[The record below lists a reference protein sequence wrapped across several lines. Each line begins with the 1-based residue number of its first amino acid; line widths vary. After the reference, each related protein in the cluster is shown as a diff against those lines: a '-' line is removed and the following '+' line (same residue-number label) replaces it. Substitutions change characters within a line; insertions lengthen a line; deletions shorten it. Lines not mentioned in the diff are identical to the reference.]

1 MTRRTTATLCAVFVG
16 VSAIVTVVSVAQD
29 ERRSTEYVPRGSD
42 VHFEDGARQFTME
55 QVADLRGRPENGP
68 DVGEQAPDFALTPL
82 KFYEFNID
90 ETEITEDNAGK
101 LYDAVR
107 LSDFQGKKPVALI
120 FGSYT

>member
-1 MTRRTTATLCAVFVG
+1 MRRTAAILCAVFVG
-16 VSAIVTVVSVAQD
+16 VSALLAFASVAQD
-29 ERRSTEYVPRGSD
+29 SRRKSEYTPRGSD
-42 VHFEDGARQFTME
+42 VHFEDGTREFTME
-55 QVADLRGRPENGP
+55 QVADLRGRPNNGP
-68 DVGEQAPDFALTPL
+68 AVGEKAPDFALTPL

-90 ETEITEDNAGK
+90 ETEITEDKAGK